1 MLKKAVFL
9 TLVGAL
15 LASPVA
21 AQDLDE
27 VLDNYYEAIGGIE
40 AWKALNTMRATGSM
54 AMGGM
59 GIEAPFVVTVK
70 RPNKVRIEF
79 TFQGMTGVQAYDGET
94 AWMLMP
100 FMGKTDPEVMPD
112 DMAKDVLDQAD
123 IDGALVDWQADGHQ
137 VELMGK
143 EETAGTETYKL
154 KVTKKNGD
162 VEYYFLDAEYFIPI
176 KMEGSREVQGRVVEF
191 ETILSDYKEVNGLM
205 IAHSVEAKP
214 KGAPSG
220 QVITIEQVEV
230 NIDVDDSAFTMP
242 EKEEGQGEQ

>member
-59 GIEAPFVVTVK
+59 GIEAPLSITVK
-70 RPNKVRIEF
+70 RPNKARMEF
-79 TFQGMTGVQAYDGET
+79 TVQGMTGVQAFDGET

-100 FMGKTDPEVMPD
+100 FMGRTDPERMPD
-112 DMAKDVLDQAD
+112 DMAKDIMQRAD
-123 IDGALVDWQADGHQ
+123 IDGSLVGWEDSGHQ
-137 VELMGK
+137 VELIGK
-143 EETAGTETYKL
+143 EETAGTEVYKL

-162 VEYYFLDAEYFIPI
+162 VEYYFLDTEYFIPI
-176 KMEGSREVQGRVVEF
+176 KMELSGEMQGRPAEV
-191 ETILSDYKEVNGLM
+191 ETILSDYKDVGGLM
-205 IAHSVEAKP
+205 FPHSIEVRQ
-214 KGAPSG
+214 KGAPG
-220 QVITIEQVEV
+220 GMMITFEQVEV
-230 NIDVDDSAFTMP
+230 NIDVDDSMFVMP
-242 EKEEGQGEQ
+242 EKEEGEGEQ